1 MDSVKATRTG
11 LGASIAGLLLA
22 AGLLAGP
29 ASAAE
34 PPSVAART
42 GQGGAPTRH
51 VALVACA
58 FANGDAL
65 TTYGQRGARV
75 RQAQCLLANRHYLS
89 WRDLTGRFDAK
100 TRSAVREFQSR
111 HRLPVSGKVDKK
123 TWRALYS

>member
-29 ASAAE
+29 ASAAT
-34 PPSVAART
+34 PPPAAERT
-42 GQGGAPTRH
+42 GQDGAPRRPAT
-51 VALVACA
+51 LVACA

-65 TTYGQRGARV
+65 TVYGQRGARV
-75 RQAQCLLANRHYLS
+75 KQVQCLLANRRYLA
-89 WRDLTGRFDAK
+89 WKDVTGRFDAK
-100 TRSAVREFQSR
+100 TVSAVRQFQSK
-111 HRLPVSGKVDKK
+111 HHLPADGKVDKK